1 MERGLDLL
9 EVGADFRVLKTGPQ
23 IGAIHA
29 IAALHLAGLL
39 KVLMPS
45 DQGSAKG

>member
-1 MERGLDLL
+1 MEWGLDLL
-9 EVGADFRVLKTGPQ
+9 EVGPDFRVVKTGPQ

-39 KVLMPS
+39 QVLMPGH
-45 DQGSAKG
+45 QGSAKG